1 MRADMAEVKQVLGA
15 IYLQLQGKHAQG
27 VDGST
32 LETLTAFK
40 AAAKCAQEVIV
51 VDEATNSIQ
60 DGAAMVSTDV
70 IESVE
75 VGSSGEDKTAVRRA
89 TDEGGKEESEDTE
102 DEAAVRCATEVATD
116 DRVVLASMLRSMR
129 HAVQLVQSM
138 QRQQRGV
145 QVRRQPPTKLQQEWS
160 GML

>member
-1 MRADMAEVKQVLGA
+1 MLSSTAAIERQLCAMRADMAEVKQVLGA
-15 IYLQLQGKHAQG
+15 IYLQLQGEHAQG

-75 VGSSGEDKTAVRRA
+75 VGSSGEDKTAVNAHGMAHVIHPIFIKKVETWPSR
-89 TDEGGKEESEDTE
+89 
-102 DEAAVRCATEVATD
+102 
-116 DRVVLASMLRSMR
+116 
-129 HAVQLVQSM
+129 
-138 QRQQRGV
+138 
-145 QVRRQPPTKLQQEWS
+145 PT
-160 GML
+160 